1 MYKFTFVAQLADA
14 IAITDGD
21 TFGPGTGFIF
31 LDNVGCRGDE
41 TILSDCSHRGV
52 GVHDCDHGEDAGV
65 MCPQGEVGTW
75 FLSTV
80 KKHLFMIVY
89 TDHSVR
95 LLCYL
100 FAFTT
105 TYLKFW

>member
-52 GVHDCDHGEDAGV
+52 GVHDCDHGEDAG
-65 MCPQGEVGTW
+65 G
-75 FLSTV
+75 
-80 KKHLFMIVY
+80 
-89 TDHSVR
+89 
-95 LLCYL
+95 
-100 FAFTT
+100 
-105 TYLKFW
+105 